1 MNIKLIIC
9 FCSALYLVG
18 CQSTRPATSLTPPDI
33 LNKTPFEQHDVES
46 VEEIFTLSPEIIEQF
61 HQSIHHSPD
70 AKIMTRELLSF
81 IFESSTNKLN
91 YVSGSTLTA
100 NQTFS
105 QQNANCLSLSILAH
119 SLAEEIGLDSRFQ
132 RVYIPEY
139 WALDQG
145 FNMLT
150 GHVNLKINRHTF
162 ESQDGVTRFYNYSDS
177 LTVDFD
183 PNSREQGFPTQ
194 FIDKSVIAA
203 MFYNNKGAQALVNQ
217 QYDRAFSYFKAG
229 INIAPNYS
237 GSWGNVGIL
246 FKLNNQFDAAEKA
259 YQFAIQLDENNN
271 TAKGNLAIL
280 FSQTGREE
288 QAVVIQR
295 DLEQKRQSNPYYHIA
310 KGNEAYIHNEYQVA
324 MRHYR
329 KALTLDKKSHES
341 YFGLARSYYQLGDTK
356 LAERYLKQAHK
367 SAQFSFDIERYQSKL
382 SHFSAAINY

>member
-1 MNIKLIIC
+1 MNIKLFIC
-9 FCSALYLVG
+9 FCSVIYLAG
-18 CQSTRPATSLTPPDI
+18 CQSTSPSAPLTPPDI
-33 LNKTPFEQHDVES
+33 LNNVSFEHQPVES
-46 VEEIFTLSPEIIEQF
+46 VEEIFSLSPEIINQF
-61 HQSIHHSPD
+61 HQSIHHTPD
-70 AKIMTRELLSF
+70 AKIITRELLTF

-119 SLAEEIGLDSRFQ
+119 ALAEELGLDSRFQ

-150 GHVNLKINRHTF
+150 GHVNLKINRQAF
-162 ESQDGVTRFYNYSDS
+162 ESQDGVTRFYNYADS

-229 INIAPNYS
+229 IDIAPHYS

-246 FKLNNQFDAAEKA
+246 FKLNNQYSAAEQA
-259 YQFAIQLDENNN
+259 YQFAIKLDEDNN

-280 FSQTGREE
+280 LSLTGREE
-288 QAVVIQR
+288 QAKVIQ
-295 DLEQKRQSNPYYHIA
+295 DELELKRQSNPYYHIA
-310 KGNEAYIHNEYQVA
+310 KGNEAYIHNEYQMA

-367 SAQFSFDIERYQSKL
+367 SARFSFDIERYQSKL
-382 SHFSAAINY
+382 SHLSAAINY